1 MTDGWKIEVKS
12 SLLPEEF
19 GFLNEPYTVH
29 TSRTLMLQELAE
41 LFRSSQP
48 DTSTDE
54 YSRIITESNVL
65 AKPTLSSR
73 NKTAKYISQLYSL
86 DKNMAIFRVL
96 RFFWGRDSEGHS
108 LMAALCAHARD
119 SLLRAASDT
128 VLSLP
133 FGYELNL
140 ENLKETLEEKY
151 PGRFSLKTLH
161 STAQNI
167 ASSYQQSGHVE
178 GRRNKI
184 RKHTKVTPAAVTYA
198 LFLGYLNGYRGE
210 NLLSSIWS
218 RLLDVPA
225 NQISELAHQAH
236 KLGLMNF
243 KKAGSVIDF
252 GFDNLL
258 TDRERKMLSD

>member
-12 SLLPEEF
+12 SPLPKKF

-48 DTSTDE
+48 DTSIDE
-54 YSRIITESNVL
+54 YSRLITESNVL

-73 NKTAKYISQLYSL
+73 KKTAKYISQLYSL

-96 RFFWGRDSEGHS
+96 RFFWERDSEGHS

-119 SLLRAASDT
+119 SLLRTASDT

-161 STAQNI
+161 STVQNI
-167 ASSYQQSGHVE
+167 ASSYQQSGHLE

-184 RKHTKVTPAAVTYA
+184 RKRAKITPVAMTYA

-225 NQISELAHQAH
+225 NQILELAHQAH

-258 TDRERKMLSD
+258 TGIERKMLSD

>member
-1 MTDGWKIEVKS
+1 
-12 SLLPEEF
+12 
-19 GFLNEPYTVH
+19 
-29 TSRTLMLQELAE
+29 
-41 LFRSSQP
+41 
-48 DTSTDE
+48 
-54 YSRIITESNVL
+54 
-65 AKPTLSSR
+65 
-73 NKTAKYISQLYSL
+73 
-86 DKNMAIFRVL
+86 MAV
-96 RFFWGRDSEGHS
+96 
-108 LMAALCAHARD
+108 LCAHARD

-128 VLSLP
+128 VLSIPL
-133 FGYELNL
+133 GYDFNL
-140 ENLKETLEEKY
+140 EDLEETLEGKY

-184 RKHTKVTPAAVTYA
+184 R
-198 LFLGYLNGYRGE
+198 NRGE